1 MAKKRTISQKSS
13 RPPVVVVL
21 GHVDHGKTT
30 LLDKIR
36 KTNVVAKE
44 FGGIT
49 QHIGAYQIK
58 VKERE
63 GERVKGI
70 TFIDTPG
77 HAAFSEMRSRGAKVA
92 DLAVLVIAAD
102 EGVKPQTTESLKY
115 IKKAKIPYLVA
126 INKIDKPNID
136 LEWVKKDMAE
146 NDISVESQ
154 GGKIVSVLTS
164 AKTGKGIDELLEM
177 ILLVAEM
184 EEVRGDSKAKLEAV
198 IIESKLDKRRG
209 PLATILVRNG
219 SLEVGNQI
227 EADGAF
233 AKIKAMFDAN
243 GQSIKLAG
251 PSKPV
256 EVLGFKTVPPI
267 GSLVHQGVAQPRM
280 KPKASIKRAEE
291 IVAPSAEQPKPEL
304 AKKEKAEEGRL
315 RLIIKADVNGSL
327 EAILAGLPKDV
338 EIIDSGVG
346 EVNESDVL
354 LADTTVAEIIAF
366 NVKNSVKVKKLAV
379 TEKVKISDYQVIY
392 KLFEEVEEKVKK
404 LMEPFAGEEILGQA
418 EILKEFEIDKK
429 RVAGCRVTEGE
440 IKKTAKFHLQRGGE
454 LIGDCRIKSMK
465 TGKEKIEGAKAGEEF
480 GAILSPS
487 LDFKIGDMLISYRKV
502 EG

>member
-1 MAKKRTISQKSS
+1 MAKEKTISQKSS
-13 RPPVVVVL
+13 RPPVVAVL
-21 GHVDHGKTT
+21 GHVDHGKTS

-49 QHIGAYQIK
+49 QHIGAYQVK
-58 VKERE
+58 VKNRL
-63 GERVKGI
+63 I

-77 HAAFSEMRSRGAKVA
+77 HEAFSEMRSRGAKVA

-102 EGVKPQTTESLKY
+102 EGVKPQTLESLKY
-115 IKKAKIPYLVA
+115 ISQAKIPYLVA
-126 INKIDKPNID
+126 INKIDKPNLDID
-136 LEWVKKDMAE
+136 WVKKEMAK
-146 NDISVESQ
+146 NDILVEDQ

-184 EEVRGDSKAKLEAV
+184 EEIKGDTKAKLKAV
-198 IIESKLDKRRG
+198 VIESKLDKRRG
-209 PLATILVRNG
+209 PLATVLVRDG
-219 SLEVGNQI
+219 SLEVGDQI

-233 AKIKAMFDAN
+233 AKIKAMFDEN
-243 GQSIKLAG
+243 GQLVKLAG

-267 GSLVHQGVAQPRM
+267 GSLVKGTE
-280 KPKASIKRAEE
+280 KI
-291 IVAPSAEQPKPEL
+291 IAPLSEQPKTEL
-304 AKKEKAEEGRL
+304 AKKEEAEENKL
-315 RLIIKADVNGSL
+315 RLVIKADVNGTL
-327 EAILAGLPKDV
+327 EAILAGLPKEV
-338 EIIDSGVG
+338 EMIDSGVG

-354 LADTTVAEIIAF
+354 LAGTTGAEIIAF
-366 NVKNSVKVKKLAV
+366 NIKTPVKVKKLAE
-379 TEKVKISDYQVIY
+379 TEKVKISDYQIIY
-392 KLFEEVEEKVKK
+392 KLFEEIEEKVKK
-404 LMEPFAGEEILGQA
+404 LMEPFAGEEILGRA

-429 RVAGCRVTEGE
+429 RIAGCRVIEGE
-440 IKKTAKFHLQRGGE
+440 VKKRDKLHLQRGE
-454 LIGDCRIKSMK
+454 KLVGDCRIKSMK

-487 LDFKIGDMLISYRKV
+487 LDFEIGDMLLSYRKV
-502 EG
+502 EEND

>member
-21 GHVDHGKTT
+21 GHVDHGKTS

-36 KTNVVAKE
+36 QTNVVAKE

-49 QHIGAYQIK
+49 QHIGAYQ
-58 VKERE
+58 VR
-63 GERVKGI
+63 GI

-102 EGVKPQTTESLKY
+102 EGVKPQTLESLKY

-146 NDISVESQ
+146 NDISVEDQ

-184 EEVRGDSKAKLEAV
+184 EEIKGDSKAKLEAV
-198 IIESKLDKRRG
+198 IIESKLDKHRG
-209 PLATILVRNG
+209 PLATVLVRNG
-219 SLEVGNQI
+219 SLEVGEQI
-227 EADGAF
+227 EANGAF
-233 AKIKAMFDAN
+233 AKIKAMFDES

-256 EVLGFKTVPPI
+256 EILGFKTVPPI
-267 GSLVHQGVAQPRM
+267 GSLV
-280 KPKASIKRAEE
+280 KRIEK
-291 IVAPSAEQPKPEL
+291 IVVSPTEQPKPEL
-304 AKKEKAEEGRL
+304 AKKEETEEDRL
-315 RLIIKADVNGSL
+315 CLIIKADVNGSL

-354 LADTTVAEIIAF
+354 LADTTGAEIIAF
-366 NVKNSVKVKKLAV
+366 NVKTSVKVKKLAV
-379 TEKVKISDYQVIY
+379 TEKVKINDYQIIY
-392 KLFEEVEEKVKK
+392 KLFEEIEEKVKK

-440 IKKTAKFHLQRGGE
+440 IKKTAKFHLQRSGE

>member
-1 MAKKRTISQKSS
+1 MAKKRTSSQKSS

-58 VKERE
+58 AKKKV
-63 GERVKGI
+63 I

-77 HAAFSEMRSRGAKVA
+77 HEAFSEMRSRGAKVA

-136 LEWVKKDMAE
+136 LKWMKKDMAE
-146 NDISVESQ
+146 NDIAIEDQ
-154 GGKIVSVLTS
+154 GGKIVSVATS
-164 AKTGKGIDELLEM
+164 AKTGKGISELLEM
-177 ILLVAEM
+177 ILLMAEM
-184 EEVRGDSKAKLEAV
+184 EEIKGNVKAKLEAV
-198 IIESKLDKRRG
+198 VIESKLDKRRG
-209 PLATILVRNG
+209 PLATVLVRNG

-233 AKIKAMFDAN
+233 AKIKAMFDEK
-243 GQSIKLAG
+243 GQSVKLAG

-256 EVLGFKTVPPI
+256 EILGFKTVPSI
-267 GSLVHQGVAQPRM
+267 GSLV
-280 KPKASIKRAEE
+280 KRTEK
-291 IVAPSAEQPKPEL
+291 IVAPPTEQPKPEL
-304 AKKEKAEEGRL
+304 AKKEESEDKL

-327 EAILAGLPKDV
+327 EAILAGLPKEV

-346 EVNESDVL
+346 EVNESNVL
-354 LADTTVAEIIAF
+354 LAETTGAEIIAF
-366 NVKNSVKVKKLAV
+366 NVKTPAKVKKLAM

-404 LMEPFAGEEILGQA
+404 FMEPFAGEEILGQA

-429 RVAGCRVTEGE
+429 RITGCRVTEGE
-440 IKKTAKFHLQRGGE
+440 IKKMSKLHLQRGEE
-454 LIGDCRIKSMK
+454 LVGDCRIKSMK
-465 TGKEKIEGAKAGEEF
+465 TGKEKIKGAKTGEEF

-502 EG
+502 EE

>member
-1 MAKKRTISQKSS
+1 MAKKRASSQKPS
-13 RPPVVVVL
+13 RPPVVAVL

-49 QHIGAYQIK
+49 QHIGAYQ
-58 VKERE
+58 VKS
-63 GERVKGI
+63 KNKTI

-77 HAAFSEMRSRGAKVA
+77 HEAFSEMRSRGAKVA

-136 LEWVKKDMAE
+136 LKWVKKDMAE
-146 NDISVESQ
+146 NKIVVEDQ
-154 GGKIVSVLTS
+154 GGKIVSVATS
-164 AKTGKGIDELLEM
+164 AKTGKGISELLEM

-184 EEVRGDSKAKLEAV
+184 EEIKGDPKAKLKAV

-209 PLATILVRNG
+209 PLATVLVRNG
-219 SLEVGNQI
+219 SLKIGDQI

-233 AKIKAMFDAN
+233 AKIKAMFDEN
-243 GQSIKLAG
+243 GRSVKSAG

-256 EVLGFKTVPPI
+256 EILGFKAVPPI
-267 GSLVHQGVAQPRM
+267 GSL
-280 KPKASIKRAEE
+280 IKRTEKIITPATE
-291 IVAPSAEQPKPEL
+291 PPKPEL
-304 AKKEKAEEGRL
+304 AKKEEAEEEKL
-315 RLIIKADVNGSL
+315 RLIIKADVNGTL
-327 EAILAGLPKDV
+327 EAILAGLPKEA

-346 EVNESDVL
+346 DVNESDVL
-354 LADTTVAEIIAF
+354 LAETTGAEIIAF
-366 NVKNSVKVKKLAV
+366 NVKASAKVKKLAI

-392 KLFEEVEEKVKK
+392 KLFEEIEEKVKK
-404 LMEPFAGEEILGQA
+404 LMEPFAGEEILGKA
-418 EILKEFEIDKK
+418 EILKEFEIKK
-429 RVAGCRVTEGE
+429 ERIAGCRVIEGE
-440 IKKTAKFHLQRGGE
+440 IKKRGKLHLQRGE
-454 LIGDCRIKSMK
+454 EVVGDCRIKSMK
-465 TGKEKIEGAKAGEEF
+465 TGKEKIEGAKTGEEF

-502 EG
+502 EE